1 MEVNCKI
8 SIIKVELAPKIKCK
22 LSIGLGISL
31 NILEMSREKLE
42 RYLDWKKD
50 IENIFITRNSPT
62 KELILYLEEQL
73 SYEKIS
79 SVERDVIQYLIYNL
93 NSNGYLVDK
102 KRLQRELKVEESIFN
117 SGLERLKNFMPKGIG
132 SESLRECLFK
142 QIEDKENLK
151 LREIIEFNL
160 EDIASKNYLKIAKE
174 RELKL
179 ELVLKYVE
187 EIKKLNPI
195 PSRGYGDGELVR
207 YIKPDICLTIKNK
220 ELDISLEN
228 DFIKNYISENKE
240 DKLIC
245 SCLKKREKTLLEIS
259 KYILESQKEYFFNGK
274 NLREIK
280 IDKIALTFELHKSTI
295 YRVIKDKYV
304 QIDNKK
310 IEPLKKFI
318 GKGNERNLIKEEI
331 KRILESN
338 LYKSI
343 SDERVVKIL
352 AKMGYNIARR
362 TVNKYRN
369 ELGIGKR
376 YKKER

>member
-8 SIIKVELAPKIKCK
+8 SIIKVELAPKIRCK

-42 RYLDWKKD
+42 RYLEWKKD

-93 NSNGYLVDK
+93 NSNGYLIDK

>member
-8 SIIKVELAPKIKCK
+8 SIIKVELAPKIRCK

-62 KELILYLEEQL
+62 EELILYLEEQL

-93 NSNGYLVDK
+93 NSNGYLIDK

-179 ELVLKYVE
+179 ELVLNYVE

-259 KYILESQKEYFFNGK
+259 KYILESQKEYFLNGK

>member
-1 MEVNCKI
+1 MEVNFKI
-8 SIIKVELAPKIKCK
+8 SIMKVELAPKIRCK

-62 KELILYLEEQL
+62 EELILYLEEQL